1 MIKFSRKRLFIT
13 LIVFIVL
20 LFSSAGTLAAE
31 DVPAP
36 YMRFALWGDLLNL
49 YPEVDYYT
57 FPSDLLSLRRPV
69 LFNYIHVYS
78 SEDETLSTHSPGYTG
93 LGATGGT
100 YDSYRNQFYPQVSI
114 TGFYPLKNGMVMG
127 AGGYVNIGKESKKE
141 TYKNYNANPESK
153 TAESNRNGRQTY
165 AANYY
170 IAKKIGNIDF
180 GINGAFNYY
189 HQPMDESW
197 TTDSSVNSGK
207 KYITPGVGDT
217 EKEYNENT
225 ASALVSAAIPLDR
238 LSIKI
243 ASSFDYVSGYWDHF
257 IAIDKDGNGYAD
269 AYVPTADY
277 EKSTEAWGA
286 NPSSPYTAY
295 THADTNHS
303 LTVSVLPVV
312 TYDFSNSFSLLVN
325 GSADVYS
332 NRTSEYYQHLNADDK
347 SSQNS
352 VSSDPGY
359 EIISALIFKP
369 SNTIEIRLGG
379 GYAGED
385 YKYTDNSVDYNG
397 DSIFNP
403 KNTNH
408 YNEVNLASSPDND
421 YVISNGFKNSG
432 HTDTIKVLAGL
443 QWKVSPK
450 VFLFSRWNLSSAST
464 TKIYNVFNT
473 ADDTVW
479 TETEKSESLNWEM
492 HTIAGAGI
500 TISDNIFLGLQTDY
514 MSGRSNS
521 STDTLPT
528 QSGTASTTAVSDI
541 VSTPKDNNY
550 FSINLYFVVGL

>member
-1 MIKFSRKRLFIT
+1 MIKFLRKRLFVT
-13 LIVFIVL
+13 LIVFIAV

-36 YMRFALWGDLLNL
+36 YMMFALWGDLLNL

-57 FPSDLLSLRRPV
+57 FPSDLLSLHKPV
-69 LFNYIHVYS
+69 LFNHVDVYS
-78 SEDETLSTHSPGYTG
+78 YEYETLSTRSPGYTG
-93 LGATGGT
+93 PGAAGGT
-100 YDSYRNQFYPQVSI
+100 YDSYSNRFNPLVSI

-127 AGGYVNIGKESKKE
+127 AGGYVNIWKESNKE

-207 KYITPGVGDT
+207 KYITNGIGYPGYELNRDT
-217 EKEYNENT
+217 I
-225 ASALVSAAIPLDR
+225 SALVSAAIPFDK

-243 ASSFDYVSGYWDHF
+243 ASSVEYVSGYWNYF
-257 IAIDKDGNGYAD
+257 TAVDKDGNGYAD

-286 NPSSPYTAY
+286 NPSGPYTAY
-295 THADTNHS
+295 AYTDTRHGT
-303 LTVSVLPVV
+303 TVSFLPVI

-332 NRTSEYYQHLNADDK
+332 NNTNEYYQHFTAGDK

-379 GYAGED
+379 GYAGEN
-385 YKYTDNSVDYNG
+385 YKYTNNSVDYNG
-397 DSIFNP
+397 DSIFDP

-408 YNEVNLASSPDND
+408 YTEVNWTSDPDNGD
-421 YVISNGFKNSG
+421 VISNGSKNSG
-432 HTDTIKVLAGL
+432 HSDTIKVLAGL
-443 QWKVSPK
+443 QWNVSPK
-450 VFLFSRWNLSSAST
+450 VVLFGRGVLSSSST
-464 TKIYNVFNT
+464 TRTYNVFNT
-473 ADDTVW
+473 ADDNVW
-479 TETEKSESLNWEM
+479 TETEQSESLHWEM
-492 HTIAGAGI
+492 LTITGAGI
-500 TISDNIFLGLQTDY
+500 TISDNLFLGLQTDY
-514 MSGRSNS
+514 IYGDSNP

-528 QSGTASTTAVSDI
+528 KSGKESTTAGSATVSY
-541 VSTPKDNNY
+541 PKNNS
-550 FSINLYFVVGL
+550 FRINLYFVVGL